1 VLDVQKADDTHR
13 ERPRL
18 QEVSALVPINAQI
31 LLVEDNR
38 VNREVATSMLNA
50 MHCSVVQVTNG
61 QDAVAIVRR
70 QAFDLVLMDCEM
82 PIMDGYAATEAIR
95 KWELEVDGSQLI
107 PIVALTAHALPEDR
121 RRCLDLGMNDFLS
134 KPFSMNALHETIVK
148 WLPTLDESTSAI
160 DIAAEPAPNELP
172 PESAAQFKY
181 RGAISTQALE
191 MISSLDQS
199 QGKDLANRI
208 ITVYESSSAELID
221 ALTSALSTNDRKGI
235 GSAAHALKS
244 SSGNVGAERLVSMC
258 KDIETAAHNS
268 DSSDLT
274 GCLMTLQEEHRLV
287 IEELKKW
294 SQG

>member
-1 VLDVQKADDTHR
+1 M
-13 ERPRL
+13 
-18 QEVSALVPINAQI
+18 
-31 LLVEDNR
+31 
-38 VNREVATSMLNA
+38 NREVATSMLNA
-50 MHCSVVQVTNG
+50 MQCSVVQVTNG

-134 KPFSMNALHETIVK
+134 KPFSMNALHETIMK
-148 WLPTLDESTSAI
+148 WLPTLDESTSAGVS
-160 DIAAEPAPNELP
+160 AAELAPDEVP
-172 PESAAQFKY
+172 PESADQFKY

-221 ALTSALSTNDRKGI
+221 ALTSALSANDRKGI

-258 KDIETAAHNS
+258 KDIETAARNS